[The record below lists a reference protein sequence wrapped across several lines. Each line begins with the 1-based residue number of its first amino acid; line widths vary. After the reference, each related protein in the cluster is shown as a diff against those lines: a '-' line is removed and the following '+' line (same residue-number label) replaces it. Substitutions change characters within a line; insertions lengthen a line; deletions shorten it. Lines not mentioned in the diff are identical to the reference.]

1 MNETLLSPTENTKAS
16 MLNLNYPPL
25 TRSSTF
31 LAGMKQVLP
40 VPNMQHTESTMISG
54 KKNVGLGDEHMH
66 STGPVTMPLAVVLV
80 VATGLT
86 WLVRHE

>member
-1 MNETLLSPTENTKAS
+1 

-54 KKNVGLGDEHMH
+54 KKNAGLGDEHMH
-66 STGPVTMPLAVVLV
+66 STGTVTMLSMPLVV

-86 WLVRHE
+86 WLAHY